1 MNRNTILECM
11 YEVIRESIEW
21 GFDSEDKKYSQFVD
35 GVMTMTDAM
44 LEREKEMHKKMI
56 EGLRSSGVIGVE
68 SSVEFSE

>member
-11 YEVIRESIEW
+11 YEVIRELIEW

-35 GVMTMTDAM
+35 GVVTMTDAM

-56 EGLRSSGVIGVE
+56 EGLSSSVVIGTDKE
-68 SSVEFSE
+68 DA